1 VKVIVD
7 TNVFVSGVFFSGA
20 PYTILDAW
28 HHKQITLV
36 VSPQIVDEYRRVTHE
51 LAEQFSGVD
60 PAPPLE
66 LLTVHAQVIEAPGL
80 PEQVCTDP
88 DDDKFLACAVASHT
102 KIITS
107 GDKALLKTSGYAGI
121 EVLTP
126 RAFVDKYLPPAP
138 VKS

>member
-1 VKVIVD
+1 MKVILD

-28 HHKQITLV
+28 RRKRLTLV
-36 VSPQIVDEYRRVTHE
+36 VSPEIIDEYRRVAHE
-51 LAEQFSGVD
+51 LAEQFPGVD
-60 PAPPLE
+60 PAPPLG
-66 LLTVHAQVIEAPGL
+66 LLTVHAQVVEADDL
-80 PEQVCTDP
+80 PQQVCTDP
-88 DDDKFLACAVASHT
+88 DDDKFLACAVASKT

-126 RAFVDKYLPPAP
+126 RAFVDKSL
-138 VKS
+138 

>member
-1 VKVIVD
+1 MKVIVD

-20 PYTILDAW
+20 PYAILDAW
-28 HHKQITLV
+28 RHKRLTLV
-36 VSPQIVDEYRRVTHE
+36 VSPEIVEEYRRVAHD
-51 LAEQFSGVD
+51 LAAQFAGVD

-66 LLTVHAQVIEAPGL
+66 LLTVHAQVVEAPAL

-88 DDDKFLACAVASHT
+88 DDDKFLACAIASRT
-102 KIITS
+102 KLITS

-126 RAFVDKYLPPAP
+126 RAFVDKYL
-138 VKS
+138 